1 MASNSSQPRHLDAT
15 CGREVVFCHQCE
27 NEWYKDEHGDSLNCP
42 ACHGEATEIVEPEND
57 PRPMN
62 QDLFSDLDRHH
73 PHRRHYA
80 DTDSDPDEPDIDF
93 VHGPGGFF
101 GQRSIFRTPEHPSP
115 RNAGRAAPDDG
126 EAIIR
131 RFTELLGDIGGPL
144 SVGRSGPDT
153 LFHEGAGG
161 VPQVTY
167 RRITGPGFRGGVSSF
182 TITTGSVGGRTRQGG
197 PGPGPAGDE
206 EFTRIFGN
214 IFGGP
219 PPMPPRSTRG
229 EDDPNSPNVDREPR
243 NPDFAMALHQLFASF
258 LNPHAVQG
266 DAVYS
271 QEALDHIITN
281 LMEANPQSNAPPPAS
296 EDAIAK
302 LPKKK
307 LDAEMLGPEL
317 KGECTI
323 CIDEVSVGDEVTALP
338 CKHWFHN
345 DCVVLWLKQHNT
357 CPICRASI
365 TGEAAGQPR
374 GDSSASQPG
383 PSGFSPFPRPGPA
396 ERRRS
401 NLRNRGEARLDS
413 IRDLANPH
421 DRRQTPRRDSN
432 SPPVDSPLAQSPRI
446 RSPSP
451 SSRRSTHSD
460 RTRERGSNS
469 HSGPLHWLRDQFR
482 GDRRH

>member
-1 MASNSSQPRHLDAT
+1 MASNSSQTRHLDAT
-15 CGREVVFCHQCE
+15 SGREVVFCHQCE
-27 NEWYKDEHGDSLNCP
+27 NEWYKDEHGDSLTCP
-42 ACHGEATEIVEPEND
+42 RCHGEATEIVEPEND

-62 QDLFSDLDRHH
+62 QDFFSDPDRHR

-80 DTDSDPDEPDIDF
+80 DTDSDPDEPDIDDHF
-93 VHGPGGFF
+93 IHGPGGFF
-101 GQRSIFRTPEHPSP
+101 GHRSIFRAPERPSP
-115 RNAGRAAPDDG
+115 RNAERAAPDDG

-153 LFHEGAGG
+153 LFHEGGG
-161 VPQVTY
+161 GSGGAAPQVTY
-167 RRITGPGFRGGVSSF
+167 RRISGPGFRGGMSSF
-182 TITTGSVGGRTRQGG
+182 TITTGPVGGRIRQGG
-197 PGPGPAGDE
+197 PGPGPADDE
-206 EFTRIFGN
+206 EFTRIFGSM
-214 IFGGP
+214 FGGP
-219 PPMPPRSTRG
+219 PPMPPRSPRG
-229 EDDPNSPNVDREPR
+229 EDDPTGPNVDREPR

-258 LNPHAVQG
+258 LNPRAVQG
-266 DAVYS
+266 DVVYS
-271 QEALDHIITN
+271 QEALDQIITN

-302 LPKKK
+302 LSKKK
-307 LDAEMLGPEL
+307 LDSEMLGPEL

-323 CIDEVSVGDEVTALP
+323 CIDEVNVGDEITVLP

-432 SPPVDSPLAQSPRI
+432 SPPMESPLAQSPRPQ
-446 RSPSP
+446 RALTLAEGSVQ
-451 SSRRSTHSD
+451 RRPT
-460 RTRERGSNS
+460 TLNAEWA
-469 HSGPLHWLRDQFR
+469 PAIM
-482 GDRRH
+482 GDVN

>member
-1 MASNSSQPRHLDAT
+1 MASNSSQSRHLDAT
-15 CGREVVFCHQCE
+15 SGREVVFCHQCE
-27 NEWYKDEHGDSLNCP
+27 NEWYRDEHGESLTCP
-42 ACHGEATEIVEPEND
+42 RCHGEATEI
-57 PRPMN
+57 
-62 QDLFSDLDRHH
+62 DLFSDLDRHH

-80 DTDSDPDEPDIDF
+80 DTDSDPDEPDIDDHF

-153 LFHEGAGG
+153 LFHEGGG
-161 VPQVTY
+161 GGSGDGGGAPQVTY
-167 RRITGPGFRGGVSSF
+167 RRISGPGFRGMSSF
-182 TITTGSVGGRTRQGG
+182 TITTSPMGGRIRQGG
-197 PGPGPAGDE
+197 PGSGPAGDE
-206 EFTRIFGN
+206 EYTRIFGN

-219 PPMPPRSTRG
+219 PPMPPRSRRG
-229 EDDPNSPNVDREPR
+229 ESDPNSPDVDREPG

-323 CIDEVSVGDEVTALP
+323 CIDEVSVGDEVTVLP
-338 CKHWFHN
+338 CP
-345 DCVVLWLKQHNT
+345 DL
-357 CPICRASI
+357 R
-365 TGEAAGQPR
+365 R
-374 GDSSASQPG
+374 DGDRTYATE
-383 PSGFSPFPRPGPA
+383 
-396 ERRRS
+396 ER
-401 NLRNRGEARLDS
+401 LVS
-413 IRDLANPH
+413 IRSE
-421 DRRQTPRRDSN
+421 T
-432 SPPVDSPLAQSPRI
+432 
-446 RSPSP
+446 
-451 SSRRSTHSD
+451 
-460 RTRERGSNS
+460 
-469 HSGPLHWLRDQFR
+469 
-482 GDRRH
+482 